1 MPLMVPTGLAEGPHL
16 AAVLP
21 SSLAAMRGERN
32 DLKLPPLRSLIVA
45 VVDGLG
51 MADLRAH
58 RGYARRLAEA
68 MGSRSTART
77 GGPTTTA
84 SALTSLTTGTVP
96 GQHGMVGYSILDPVS
111 DRVVNQLSGWGTGS
125 VDPLTWQRKP
135 TLFESSDLRSVV
147 VASPRYSD
155 SGFTRAVLRGAQY
168 RGVSDVQERFRVAVD
183 IVNEPEPALVYLY
196 VPELDM
202 AAHSSGTDSGR
213 WLAALEDVDAAVA
226 SAAPRLGRGAG
237 MILTADHGMVMAT
250 PESRIVIPESS
261 DLLGGVRHV
270 AGEPRVLHLHLD
282 PDESDGDS
290 TIRADALAELWRRSE
305 QRRAWVMTRAEAIE
319 AGVFGAVDPH
329 VAPRIGD
336 VVVAAR
342 SNWVYYEERTAATS
356 AFGMVGQHGSFTAE
370 EREIPL
376 LRFGAARP
384 S

>member
-1 MPLMVPTGLAEGPHL
+1 MVPTGLAEGPHL

-21 SSLAAMRGERN
+21 SSLAAMRGETN
-32 DLKLPPLRSLIVA
+32 DLRLPPLRSLIVV

-51 MADLRAH
+51 TADLRTH

-68 MGSRSTART
+68 MGSRSTTRT

-96 GQHGMVGYSILDPVS
+96 GQHGMVGYSVLDPTS

-135 TLFESSDLRSVV
+135 TLFETSDVRSVV
-147 VASPRYSD
+147 VASPRYSE
-155 SGFTRAVLRGAQY
+155 SGFTQAVLRGAQY
-168 RGVSDVQERFRVAVD
+168 RGVADVAERFRVAVD
-183 IVNEPEPALVYLY
+183 LVNESEPTLVYLY

-202 AAHSSGTDSGR
+202 AAHSSGTDGAR
-213 WLAALEDVDAAVA
+213 WLAALEDLDAAVA
-226 SAAPRLGRGAG
+226 TAVPRLGRGAG
-237 MILTADHGMVMAT
+237 MILTADHGMVTAT
-250 PESRIVIPESS
+250 AESRIVIPDSS
-261 DLLGGVRHV
+261 ELLDGVRHV
-270 AGEPRVLHLHLD
+270 AGEPRVLHLHLEPTED
-282 PDESDGDS
+282 RAESRV
-290 TIRADALAELWRRSE
+290 RADALAELWRRTQ
-305 QRRAWVMTRAEAIE
+305 QRRAWVMTRAEAIG
-319 AGVFGAVDPH
+319 AGIFGDVDPE

-356 AFGMVGQHGSFTAE
+356 AFAMVGQHGSFTAE
-370 EREIPL
+370 EREIPM